1 MSRPGTWQ
9 MKKAASQPFIDK
21 VIEMEKVEPGILREL
36 LDKIIDL
43 DTKYAEGV
51 RNRVMVPIDDVRGT
65 GDTLRNLVGAIAG
78 APLLKGLPPIENVP
92 PRLIDRAAQYGVPA
106 ASAGIRY
113 GIPLA
118 AASTLANATGD
129 FYDYI
134 SEYGEA

>member
-1 MSRPGTWQ
+1 MSRRPDTYR
-9 MKKAASQPFIDK
+9 MKMAADQPFIDN

-51 RNRVMVPIDDVRGT
+51 RNRVMVPIEDVRGT
-65 GDTLRNLVGAIAG
+65 GDTLRNIVGMVAG
-78 APLLKGLPPIENVP
+78 TPLGQGLPPIENVP

-106 ASAGIRY
+106 LSAGIRY

-118 AASTLANATGD
+118 AASTLADATGD
-129 FYDYI
+129 LYDYI
-134 SEYGEA
+134 SQ

>member
-1 MSRPGTWQ
+1 MNRPATWR
-9 MKKAASQPFIDK
+9 MKTAASQPFIDGI
-21 VIEMEKVEPGILREL
+21 IEMEKVEPGIFREL

-43 DTKYAEGV
+43 DAKYAEGV

-65 GDTLRNLVGAIAG
+65 GDTVRNIFGSIAG
-78 APLLKGLPPIENVP
+78 APLGHGLPPVDNVP
-92 PRLIDRAAQYGVPA
+92 PRLIERAAQYGIPA

-118 AASTLANATGD
+118 AASTLADATGD

-134 SEYGEA
+134 SEYGQE

>member
-1 MSRPGTWQ
+1 MSRPATWR
-9 MKKAASQPFIDK
+9 MKTAASQPFIDGI
-21 VIEMEKVEPGILREL
+21 IEMEKVEPGIFREL

-43 DTKYAEGV
+43 DAKYAKGV

-65 GDTLRNLVGAIAG
+65 GDTLRNLFGSIAG
-78 APLLKGLPPIENVP
+78 SPLGHGLPKVDNVP
-92 PRLIDRAAQYGVPA
+92 PRLIERAAQYGIPA

-134 SEYGEA
+134 SEYGQE